1 MEQLMLDALDQVRG
15 ASRSR
20 PLYADD
26 IILGFRHAELI
37 PSGLHHQSRKCPHLV
52 RRPRC
57 GS

>member
-26 IILGFRHAELI
+26 IILGFRHAGTHPIWFTSPVKKMPAL
-37 PSGLHHQSRKCPHLV
+37 G
-52 RRPRC
+52 
-57 GS
+57 

>member
-37 PSGLHHQSRKCPHLV
+37 PSGLHH
-52 RRPRC
+52 
-57 GS
+57 